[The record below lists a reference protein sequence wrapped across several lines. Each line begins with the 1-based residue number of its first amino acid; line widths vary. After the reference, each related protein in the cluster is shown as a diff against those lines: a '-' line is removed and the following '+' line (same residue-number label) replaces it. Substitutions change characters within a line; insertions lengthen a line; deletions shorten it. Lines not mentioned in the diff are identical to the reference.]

1 MILENIKKSI
11 LEKIDPK
18 YQIFQIERPKNV
30 NSDLAIPLF
39 KQTQLLKQNIKD
51 IFEDIKL
58 SLNDITFIQ
67 NIEFLN
73 GFLNIY
79 LNKELIS
86 KSILEKIINEKELY
100 PIIEKTNQN
109 IFLEYSSPNIA
120 KNFSVGHLRSTIIGD
135 SLTKIYKK
143 AGYNVFSENYLGD
156 WGTQFGKMIC
166 AYKMWGDEKELEKD
180 TLTYLQ
186 KLYVDF
192 HNQSQIDPS
201 LEDKAR
207 EISKELENNNE
218 EYLKLWSMFKE
229 LSIANF
235 KRIYKILDVDFDN
248 YSGESFYKDMSKILF
263 LLEEKNLLKLDQGA
277 TIVEL
282 GQDIPPALIK
292 RKDGATLYLTRDLTA
307 ILDRYNKHKFEKIIY
322 CVGNEQK
329 LHFEQLNRVCNLLG
343 YNFNINHV
351 NFGLILQDGKKM
363 STRRGKTSGLE
374 AILNEAISKAKEQ
387 ILEKNPNIENIDE
400 VARKIGVGAVKYND
414 LKNERNLDIEF
425 NLEQMLKFEG
435 QTGPY
440 NQYTIVRINSI
451 LKDIELDYKN
461 IDFKVFENEQYF
473 EIIKLM
479 DQFEEV
485 IKKAQELNSPAQIA
499 RYIYTL
505 SQTFNK
511 LYSQTRFLNTDNLKL
526 QNTNLVFIEKIKQ
539 VIEEGL
545 RLLGIHSILK
555 M

>member
-39 KQTQLLKQNIKD
+39 KQAQLLKQNIKD

-58 SLNDITFIQ
+58 SLNDISFIQ

-135 SLTKIYKK
+135 SLAKIYKK

-473 EIIKLM
+473 EVIKLM

>member
-39 KQTQLLKQNIKD
+39 KQAQLLKQNIKD

-58 SLNDITFIQ
+58 SLNDISFIQ

-135 SLTKIYKK
+135 SLAKIYKK

-192 HNQSQIDPS
+192 HNESQIDPS

-479 DQFEEV
+479 DQFEEI

>member
-11 LEKIDPK
+11 LEKIDSK

-39 KQTQLLKQNIKD
+39 KQAQLLKQNIKD

-58 SLNDITFIQ
+58 SLNDISFIQ

-263 LLEEKNLLKLDQGA
+263 LLEKKNLLKLDQGA

>member
-11 LEKIDPK
+11 LEKIDSK

-39 KQTQLLKQNIKD
+39 KQAQLLKQNIKD

-58 SLNDITFIQ
+58 SLNDISFIQ

-192 HNQSQIDPS
+192 HNQSQIDQS

-363 STRRGKTSGLE
+363 STRRGKTSSLE

-505 SQTFNK
+505 SQSFNK

>member
-1 MILENIKKSI
+1 MILENIKKQI

-18 YQIFQIERPKNV
+18 YQIFQVERPKNV

-39 KQTQLLKQNIKD
+39 KQAQLLKQNIKD
-51 IFEDIKL
+51 IFEDIKE
-58 SLNDITFIQ
+58 SLKDVEFIH

-86 KSILEKIINEKELY
+86 KSILEKIIKEGTLY
-100 PIIEKTNQN
+100 PIIEKNNEN

-135 SLTKIYKK
+135 SLAKIYKK

-166 AYKMWGDEKELEKD
+166 AYKMWGNEKDLETD

-192 HNQSQIDPS
+192 HNQSQIDLE

-207 EISKELENNNE
+207 EISKELENNNS
-218 EYLKLWSMFKE
+218 EYLKLWNLFRD
-229 LSIANF
+229 LSITNF

-248 YSGESFYKDMSKILF
+248 YSGESFYRNMDNILN
-263 LLEEKNLLKLDQGA
+263 LLESKKLLKLDQGA

-282 GQDIPPALIK
+282 GNDMPPALIK

-307 ILDRYNKHKFEKIIY
+307 ILDRFKKHHFSKILY
-322 CVGNEQK
+322 VVGNEQK
-329 LHFEQLNRVCNLLG
+329 LHFEQLNSVCNLLG
-343 YNFNINHV
+343 YNFNINHI

-363 STRRGKTSGLE
+363 STRKGKTSGLE

-387 ILEKNPNIENIDE
+387 ILEKNPDIENIDE

-425 NLEQMLKFEG
+425 NLEQMLRFEG

-451 LKDIELDYKN
+451 LKDIKLDCNN

-473 EIIKLM
+473 ELIKLL

-485 IKKAQELNSPAQIA
+485 ILKAKEQNSPAQIA
-499 RYIYTL
+499 RYIYNL

-511 LYSQTRFLNTDNLKL
+511 LYSQTRFLNTDNLLL
-526 QNTNLVFIEKIKQ
+526 QNTNLVFIEKVKQ

-545 RLLGIHSILK
+545 RLLGINSILK